1 MDPMTAAAEDPAE
14 DPSVLRRRLLT
25 FLRRQ
30 RDIVGLTQQK
40 AADELEWSLS
50 KLIRIETGAQ
60 GISVTDLKAVLAL
73 YGVADDALAKSLIAA
88 ARGSRGQSW
97 WHPYRD
103 IVSPQFAQYLGQEG
117 IAASLQVFH
126 PFLVP
131 GLLQT
136 EGYAA
141 ALHAVFQE
149 PERARRIIELKM
161 ERQKRISANSALNT
175 TFVLNEEALYRQIG
189 GAAGMREQLQ
199 HLLRMTEASKAMLRI
214 VPYTAGAHAGLG
226 GPFVLLRS
234 DETGD
239 GMVYIESINGDQL
252 IRDDSESIK
261 QYESYFEQ
269 LSGLSLAPK
278 QAKDLLAESIN
289 RLDRDSA
296 NEPVRITGD

>member
-1 MDPMTAAAEDPAE
+1 MTSGAE

-30 RDIVGLTQQK
+30 RRAADLTQIE
-40 AADELEWSLS
+40 AAEALDWSLS
-50 KLIRIETGAQ
+50 KLIRIETGVQ

-73 YGVADDALAKSLIAA
+73 YGVVDKALVDSLIED
-88 ARGSRGQSW
+88 ARGSRRHSW
-97 WHPYRD
+97 WHAYRD
-103 IVSPQFAQYLGQEG
+103 IVSPQFAQYIGQEG
-117 IAASLQVFH
+117 IATSLKVFH

-141 ALHAVFQE
+141 ALHQAFPD
-149 PERARRIIELKM
+149 PERALRVVELKM
-161 ERQKRISANSALNT
+161 ERRKRTFANSGRHI
-175 TFVLNEEALYRQIG
+175 TFVLNQEALYRQIG

-199 HLLRMTEASKAMLRI
+199 HLLKVTEAQDVMLRV
-214 VPYTAGAHAGLG
+214 VPFTAGAHAGLG

-239 GMVYIESINGDQL
+239 GMVYIESVNGDQL
-252 IRDDSESIK
+252 IRDDAESIK

-269 LSGLSLAPK
+269 LNGLSLAPK
-278 QAKDLLAESIN
+278 QVVDLLVESID
-289 RLDRDSA
+289 RLDRDSEDGSGHLA
-296 NEPVRITGD
+296 GD